1 VDLEL
6 RHCVSEGTL
15 SELDLAHVCKCALG
29 RQQGVLKMAWK
40 KWIPRIS
47 SKNRGFL
54 NCKYVLEGGST
65 KGFLWGFFNMY

>member
-1 VDLEL
+1 
-6 RHCVSEGTL
+6 
-15 SELDLAHVCKCALG
+15 
-29 RQQGVLKMAWK
+29 MAWK